1 MGPLKRK
8 CNWNFQFCSLVR
20 VPIAFAFP
28 KRNWK
33 RNWTTKELEAGF
45 NSMTLNTYYNNVH
58 VASTTNAICDLLGCA
73 ETLDPK
79 QLNQKRLF
87 LLTIRNGM
95 NVLHEAEMDNVSRC
109 RMRNSGKIRN
119 ATC

>member
-1 MGPLKRK
+1 MNFRQVFEAESTNIRQVALVFYIKAIVIYRWRRK
-8 CNWNFQFCSLVR
+8 AYDS
-20 VPIAFAFP
+20 A
-28 KRNWK
+28 
-33 RNWTTKELEAGF
+33 
-45 NSMTLNTYYNNVH
+45 
-58 VASTTNAICDLLGCA
+58 LGCA

-119 ATC
+119 ATVAT